1 MKNWKEKVFILFLL
15 GEIATESGLLTYDG
29 ILESQLVDM
38 EVVVA
43 KAEIEVKRVNEQMA
57 DLQKS
62 LSETQAALQSK
73 TTQFNR
79 FSLSR
84 V

>member
-1 MKNWKEKVFILFLL
+1 VKNWKEKVFILFLL